1 MAGSMGELVRR
12 TLVVLLLVGIALVVP
27 ILSTTLMLIFG
38 AILVAIL
45 IRSAA
50 WPYMRLG
57 LGNAP
62 SVLLGLVT
70 ILLLLGG
77 FGWLFGAQLSGQ
89 FGELQA
95 QLTAAVPELRARLST
110 LPVVG
115 SLAGQTPDIQQ
126 IAGRALGFAF
136 GLLGLVTNLVLV
148 IVGAAYLALEPD
160 VYKRGLARLFPKG
173 RAEKIIEALEVSGHA
188 LKRYLL
194 GQLLTMAIVGGMVWI
209 GLELIGVPSAAAL
222 GLTIGI
228 ANFIPLVGPFIGAI
242 PGLVIAFSAVPD
254 MFLYALLV
262 YVVAQQ
268 LEGNVLTP
276 MVQNMA
282 VSIPPALLIF
292 ALAALGSLFGFI
304 GVILAAPL
312 TVVIYTLV
320 TMLWTRDTLGHDVKV
335 PGGKRRR
342 EHQADEDA
350 SVPTCEQQP
359 G

>member
-1 MAGSMGELVRR
+1 MTQSMGDLVKR
-12 TLVVLLLVGIALVVP
+12 TLVVLLLVGIALLLP
-27 ILSTTLMLIFG
+27 LLSTTLLLIFG
-38 AILVAIL
+38 AILIAVL

-50 WPYMRLG
+50 WPFMQLG
-57 LGNAP
+57 LGNTV
-62 SVLLGLVT
+62 SVLRGLVA

-77 FGWLFGAQLSGQ
+77 FGWMFGAQLSGQ
-89 FGELQA
+89 FGELQS
-95 QLTAAVPELRARLST
+95 QLTAAIPEIRAQLAE
-110 LPVVG
+110 LPLVG
-115 SLAGQTPDIQQ
+115 GLADQTPDLQQ
-126 IAGRALGFAF
+126 FAGRALGFAF

-148 IVGAAYLALEPD
+148 IVGAAYFALEPD
-160 VYKRGLARLFPKG
+160 VYKRGLARLFPKD
-173 RAEKIIEALEVSGHA
+173 RAQKVTDALDASGQA

-194 GQLLTMAIVGGMVWI
+194 GQLLTMSIVGAMVWI
-209 GLELIGVPSAAAL
+209 GLEIIGVPSAAAL
-222 GLTIGI
+222 GLTIGV

-268 LEGNVLTP
+268 IEGNVLTP

-304 GVILAAPL
+304 GVVLAAPL

-335 PGGKRRR
+335 PGLAAARKNG
-342 EHQADEDA
+342 DESEEA
-350 SVPTCEQQP
+350 AA
-359 G
+359 